1 MYRSSMSRVS
11 SHLHVCYGYITAA
24 ATTMPPRPTPNL
36 ERSFVER
43 YKIAHGLLL
52 DDVPEAKKIFS
63 DLLENPR
70 LPLFIRTQCNSI
82 LAQLTNID
90 AAALYLLDARHV
102 LSLLKESRSLD
113 LPSPDP
119 FGEDIRSMEHTL
131 EEIERDIA
139 YRREHPEEEDDLE
152 AEDRDPKDHD
162 PEAEDRSS
170 EMDEPES
177 FVAQLTA
184 ASENEEMLTPKAK
197 PTTVHPPLA
206 LDEDEMMLDS
216 VADQSDLPTLEKDEI
231 LLDTVAD
238 QPDLLVPE
246 EDEMLLGSV
255 ADQYDLPA
263 AVNFGELSLGESAD
277 DSDSATITSRSRSSS
292 SRAAS
297 MSSATSFTDTDA
309 SEDSSSSPRTK
320 KGRFQ
325 A

>member
-1 MYRSSMSRVS
+1 MSDNRARNEPDWQG
-11 SHLHVCYGYITAA
+11 LGNFRR
-24 ATTMPPRPTPNL
+24 AT
-36 ERSFVER
+36 
-43 YKIAHGLLL
+43 
-52 DDVPEAKKIFS
+52 
-63 DLLENPR
+63 
-70 LPLFIRTQCNSI
+70 
-82 LAQLTNID
+82 LAT
-90 AAALYLLDARHV
+90 
-102 LSLLKESRSLD
+102 
-113 LPSPDP
+113 SP
-119 FGEDIRSMEHTL
+119 
-131 EEIERDIA
+131 
-139 YRREHPEEEDDLE
+139 
-152 AEDRDPKDHD
+152 
-162 PEAEDRSS
+162 
-170 EMDEPES
+170 
-177 FVAQLTA
+177 
-184 ASENEEMLTPKAK
+184 PKAK
-197 PTTVHPPLA
+197 PTTVYPPLA
-206 LDEDEMMLDS
+206 LEEDEMMLDS

-238 QPDLLVPE
+238 QPDLPVPE